1 MKTTI
6 PCKTTAL
13 LLLLSWADIQAQT
26 AHVRPTIG
34 VNGVKPQTKLTP
46 DNTSPNMTVENQQ
59 WSPEKDRPFM
69 IRATGKEVTGLTWK
83 EYSFSFTPDKDG
95 YIWLSLEGQFPPK
108 EDPKIV
114 FQVDYD
120 NVVVTGGSIENG
132 DFETLDEN
140 GKAKFWTY
148 AGEVIPPGSAPAL
161 LGTHF
166 VTATAKNRVGVALQG
181 TAGQKVTVT
190 FNARMHV
197 E

>member
-1 MKTTI
+1 MLNRRQ
-6 PCKTTAL
+6 PMCDRRL
-13 LLLLSWADIQAQT
+13 
-26 AHVRPTIG
+26 G

-46 DNTSPNMTVENQQ
+46 DETSANMTVENQK
-59 WSPEKDRPFM
+59 WSPEKDRPYI

-114 FQVDYD
+114 FKVDYD

-148 AGEVIPPGSAPAL
+148 AGEVIPQGSAPAL

-166 VTATAKNRVGVALQG
+166 VTATRQQSGWSSIERHRRPKSDRHIITRACTLTNKLDPFA
-181 TAGQKVTVT
+181 
-190 FNARMHV
+190 
-197 E
+197 

>member
-1 MKTTI
+1 MKKNQI
-6 PCKTTAL
+6 ILIISL
-13 LLLLSWADIQAQT
+13 LMFSWVHAQSQT

-46 DNTSPNMTVENQQ
+46 DETSANMTVENQK
-59 WSPEKDRPFM
+59 WSPEKDRPY
-69 IRATGKEVTGLTWK
+69 IVRATGKEVTGLTWK

-95 YIWLSLEGQFPPK
+95 YVWLSLEGQYPPK
-108 EDPKIV
+108 EAPKIV
-114 FQVDYD
+114 FKVDYD

-148 AGEVIPPGSAPAL
+148 AGEVIPQGSAPAL

-166 VTATAKNRVGVALQG
+166 VTATANNRVGVALKG
-181 TAGQKVTVT
+181 IAGQKVTVT

-197 E
+197 D